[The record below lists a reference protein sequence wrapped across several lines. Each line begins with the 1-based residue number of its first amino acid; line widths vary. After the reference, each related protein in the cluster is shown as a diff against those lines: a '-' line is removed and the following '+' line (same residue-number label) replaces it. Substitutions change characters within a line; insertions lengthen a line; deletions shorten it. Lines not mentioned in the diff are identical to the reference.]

1 MWAKYDY
8 SKLPIINVSFNTNIK
23 DEEEFKL
30 FLKEWLE
37 LYKKQKDFTFVFDTT
52 NVGLIN
58 ISYCFKLKKFIG
70 ELKQLPK
77 QYLQKSII
85 IVSNKYIKH
94 LLNIIFKI
102 TKPLATV
109 YIYEINSNKN
119 SIDEN
124 INIDIDKNKKLNE
137 DIDIEKYNNIN
148 HDNSNVN
155 TNNYLSDKLLNLIEF
170 NKLDDFKI
178 ITP

>member
-8 SKLPIINVSFNTNIK
+8 SKFPIVNVSFNSNIK

-70 ELKQLPK
+70 ELKQLPN

-109 YIYEINSNKN
+109 YIY
-119 SIDEN
+119 
-124 INIDIDKNKKLNE
+124 DIDKKE
-137 DIDIEKYNNIN
+137 EYNIN
-148 HDNSNVN
+148 N
-155 TNNYLSDKLLNLIEF
+155 LLNDIKE
-170 NKLDDFKI
+170 NKLEKFKI
-178 ITP
+178 IHP

>member
-8 SKLPIINVSFNTNIK
+8 SKFPIVNVSFNSNIK

-102 TKPLATV
+102 TKPIAKV
-109 YIYEINSNKN
+109 YIYEINSK
-119 SIDEN
+119 DDDKDK
-124 INIDIDKNKKLNE
+124 DIDKEINIEKN
-137 DIDIEKYNNIN
+137 INIEKYNMNDTNLEREIN
-148 HDNSNVN
+148 NF
-155 TNNYLSDKLLNLIEF
+155 LSDKLLNLIEV
-170 NKLDDFKI
+170 NKTDDFKI

>member
-119 SIDEN
+119 DIGENIDIDIDKN
-124 INIDIDKNKKLNE
+124 INIDINKNINIKLNE
-137 DIDIEKYNNIN
+137 NIDIEKYNNIN
-148 HDNSNVN
+148 Q
-155 TNNYLSDKLLNLIEF
+155 KMF
-170 NKLDDFKI
+170 
-178 ITP
+178 